1 MTEPTAEP
9 TGEPVEVA
17 EESSKNGASEPVEVA
32 EESTSSATSDQ
43 VEIAADDI
51 TIVADGSADATHS
64 EDLEQQDDSSPPLD
78 SVTNEVEPSDSASTD
93 SDSTDSAASD
103 GDSTDGELSDRA
115 GAEPSEAM
123 LLEAKRAIE
132 AIILVTTDPISSQLL
147 AQLLELPTTVINN
160 LVAELAGEYDADHR
174 GFELVGV
181 AGGWRF
187 QTRSDLYQYVER
199 FALEG
204 FSNKLSKA
212 ALETL
217 SIVAYKQPISRS
229 QITAIRG
236 VNADGVLKTLEQRGY
251 VEETGRDDG
260 PGQAMLFGTTTFF
273 LERLGINDLEDLP
286 PLGDFVPSAEVL
298 EILEESLRI
307 DSEPEASDTE
317 DESTDSSE
325 EE

>member
-1 MTEPTAEP
+1 MEPTNEQNRKRG
-9 TGEPVEVA
+9 GEVVEGTA
-17 EESSKNGASEPVEVA
+17 PNPQP
-32 EESTSSATSDQ
+32 DLQ
-43 VEIAADDI
+43 
-51 TIVADGSADATHS
+51 IVS
-64 EDLEQQDDSSPPLD
+64 
-78 SVTNEVEPSDSASTD
+78 
-93 SDSTDSAASD
+93 DSAASEEVTILVD
-103 GDSTDGELSDRA
+103 DVSEMTLVDS
-115 GAEPSEAM
+115 
-123 LLEAKRAIE
+123 KRAIE
-132 AIILVTTDPISSQLL
+132 AIVLVATDPISSQLL
-147 AQLLELPTTVINN
+147 AQLLELPTNVVDK

-187 QTRSDLYQYVER
+187 QTRSELYEYVER

-273 LERLGINDLEDLP
+273 LERLGINSTEELP
-286 PLGDFVPSAEVL
+286 PLGDFVPSAAVLEVL
-298 EILEESLRI
+298 EETLRF
-307 DSEPEASDTE
+307 E
-317 DESTDSSE
+317 DEETPDTGDQDPDDFSE